1 MALEASKHF
10 HMDSLIAFSNAIKLE
25 KEEENDQNNV
35 TIVTSSMNSK
45 KTGKSKFNIDKF
57 NK

>member
-1 MALEASKHF
+1 
-10 HMDSLIAFSNAIKLE
+10 MDSLIAFSNAIKLE

>member
-25 KEEENDQNNV
+25 KEQEKDQNNV
-35 TIVTSSMNSK
+35 AIVTSSMNNK

-57 NK
+57 TK